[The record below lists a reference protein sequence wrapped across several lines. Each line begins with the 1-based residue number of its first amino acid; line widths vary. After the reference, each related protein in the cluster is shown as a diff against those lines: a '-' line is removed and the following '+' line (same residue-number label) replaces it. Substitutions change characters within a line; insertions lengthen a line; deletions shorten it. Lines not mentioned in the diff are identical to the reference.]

1 MFKLGADGYVMWMD
15 RQVTLLILT
24 FFHPL
29 VLLFCG
35 PLGKR
40 RPFPQ
45 SLQQVS
51 FLLVGVTEIG
61 IFVLFVYF
69 RLVQNLLR
77 SREQPRTS
85 EPPTIPFACWIE
97 AYATKPGSQVLGSKP
112 QACGAST
119 LLTKLLPR
127 PLGFSNLKQF
137 PDPETRCS

>member
-40 RPFPQ
+40 RPF

-51 FLLVGVTEIG
+51 FLLVGVTETG

-77 SREQPRTS
+77 SRERPRTS
-85 EPPTIPFACWIE
+85 EPPTTPFACWIE
-97 AYATKPGSQVLGSKP
+97 AYVTKPGSRVLGTKP
-112 QACGAST
+112 QACSGPST
-119 LLTKLLPR
+119 L
-127 PLGFSNLKQF
+127 
-137 PDPETRCS
+137 